1 MANNAVGF
9 PLERL
14 RGRENFDVWKRQ
26 AKSCLIIKGCW
37 AVVEK
42 GVVAVGDAALNERA
56 LAEITLMVDPSNYG
70 HIAMA
75 ETAKDAWD
83 ALMGAF
89 EDKGLTRKV
98 ELLKQ
103 LVNMKLPNFSSVEE
117 YVNEHFTAIKVKSAG
132 LKIDDELTAS
142 LMLAG
147 LSDEFKPLV
156 MAVENSKETLTVDMV
171 KNLLLQDAKFD
182 QKTEKEAAFY
192 SKKAKPKNLKNYIQ
206 CFSCKELGHY
216 SRNCPK
222 KNKNNNGASKTSST
236 LLALRICKCVRV

>member
-98 ELLKQ
+98 ELLK
-103 LVNMKLPNFSSVEE
+103 
-117 YVNEHFTAIKVKSAG
+117 I
-132 LKIDDELTAS
+132 
-142 LMLAG
+142 
-147 LSDEFKPLV
+147 
-156 MAVENSKETLTVDMV
+156 
-171 KNLLLQDAKFD
+171 
-182 QKTEKEAAFY
+182 
-192 SKKAKPKNLKNYIQ
+192 
-206 CFSCKELGHY
+206 LG
-216 SRNCPK
+216 
-222 KNKNNNGASKTSST
+222 
-236 LLALRICKCVRV
+236 

>member
-1 MANNAVGF
+1 M
-9 PLERL
+9 
-14 RGRENFDVWKRQ
+14 
-26 AKSCLIIKGCW
+26 
-37 AVVEK
+37 EK

-103 LVNMKLPNFSSVEE
+103 LVNMKLQNFSSVEE
-117 YVNEHFTAIKVKSAG
+117 YVNEQVITAIKVKSAG

-182 QKTEKEAAFY
+182 QKSEKEAAFY
-192 SKKAKPKNLKNYIQ
+192 SKKAKPKNLKNNIQ
-206 CFSCKELGHY
+206 CFNCKELGHY